1 MNVTRRR
8 FLGTLTAA
16 PVAWPAW
23 AAGQATASPGA
34 PGDPGDNTAITKPG
48 RHPLHFE
55 RDRDGFV
62 YLPRDYDVSRALP
75 LMLVLHGAGGSSA
88 SADGWFPLADEHG
101 VILLAPDSRQWTW
114 DGLLGGFGPDVDFLF
129 RALKWTLQRC
139 AVDRRRLALS
149 GFSDGASYAL
159 SLGIGNGDVFGH
171 IMALS
176 PGVMSP
182 AVVAGKPRIFI
193 SHGTDDRVMPI
204 DDTSRRFVPR
214 LRALNYDVTY
224 REFDG
229 RHTLPP
235 DVRRE
240 ALAWFLAGSAH
251 GD

>member
-1 MNVTRRR
+1 MNVTRRQL
-8 FLGTLTAA
+8 LGALAAA
-16 PVAWPAW
+16 PFAWPKG
-23 AAGQATASPGA
+23 AGGQSTPSPAG
-34 PGDPGDNTAITKPG
+34 PGDNNAITTPG
-48 RHPLHFE
+48 RHPLNFE

-62 YLPRDYDVSRALP
+62 YLPRGYQPSRELP

-88 SADGWFPLADEHG
+88 SAGGWFSLADEHG

-114 DGLLGGFGPDVDFLF
+114 DSLLGGFGPDVDFLF
-129 RALKWTLQRC
+129 RALKWTVERVAL
-139 AVDRRRLALS
+139 DRRRLALS

-182 AVVAGKPRIFI
+182 AVVAGKPRVFI

-204 DDTSRRFVPR
+204 DETSRRFVPR

-240 ALAWFLAGSAH
+240 ALTWFLAGRAD

>member
-16 PVAWPAW
+16 PAVWPVLAH
-23 AAGQATASPGA
+23 GQSQA
-34 PGDPGDNTAITKPG
+34 PPADAVVTPG
-48 RHPLHFE
+48 RHALNLE
-55 RDRDGFV
+55 RGRDGFV
-62 YLPRDYDVSRALP
+62 YVPRGYEPSRTLP

-101 VILLAPDSRQWTW
+101 VLLLAPDSRQWTW
-114 DGLLGGFGPDVDFLF
+114 DAILGAFGPDVDFLF
-129 RALKWTLQRC
+129 RALKWTVQRC
-139 AVDRRRLALS
+139 AVDRRRLALA

-159 SLGIGNGDVFGH
+159 SLGIGNGDVFTH

-193 SHGTDDRVMPI
+193 SHGMGDRVMPI

-214 LRALNYDVTY
+214 LKALDYDVTY

-229 RHTLPP
+229 RHTLTPE
-235 DVRRE
+235 VRRE
-240 ALAWFLAGSAH
+240 AMQWFLAGTANA
-251 GD
+251 D

>member
-8 FLGTLTAA
+8 LLGALAAA
-16 PVAWPAW
+16 PFAWPRR
-23 AAGQATASPGA
+23 AGGQSTPSPAGS
-34 PGDPGDNTAITKPG
+34 GDNNAITTPG
-48 RHPLHFE
+48 RHPLIFE
-55 RDRDGFV
+55 RDRDGVV
-62 YLPRDYDVSRALP
+62 YLPRGYQPSRELP

-114 DGLLGGFGPDVDFLF
+114 DSLLGGFGPDVDFLF
-129 RALKWTLQRC
+129 RALKWTVERV

-159 SLGIGNGDVFGH
+159 
-171 IMALS
+171 
-176 PGVMSP
+176 SP

-204 DDTSRRFVPR
+204 DETSRRFVPR

-240 ALAWFLAGSAH
+240 ALTWFLAGRAD

>member
-8 FLGTLTAA
+8 LLGALAAA
-16 PVAWPAW
+16 PLAWPRR
-23 AAGQATASPGA
+23 AGGQSA
-34 PGDPGDNTAITKPG
+34 PSRAGSGDNNAITTPG
-48 RHPLHFE
+48 RHPLNFE

-62 YLPRDYDVSRALP
+62 YLPRGYQPSRELP

-88 SADGWFPLADEHG
+88 SADGWFPLADERG

-114 DGLLGGFGPDVDFLF
+114 DSLLGGFGPDVDFLF
-129 RALKWTLQRC
+129 RALKWTVERVAL
-139 AVDRRRLALS
+139 DRRRLALS

-193 SHGTDDRVMPI
+193 AHGTDDRVMPI
-204 DDTSRRFVPR
+204 DETSRRFVPR

-240 ALAWFLAGSAH
+240 ALTWFLAGRAD